1 VTARS
6 PSRSAATPS
15 AEPERWRVFLA
26 VDLPDAVRARLQ
38 GPLDDLLPLGDY
50 LRINPVE
57 RMHLTLHFLGHLP
70 VADVERLP
78 ARLAP
83 LVNGHRSFQVGAQG
97 VGSFPNLARAQ
108 VLWVGIVGTELPR
121 LMTLQSQLGTS
132 LREAGLTVED
142 RFHPHLTLARVRR
155 PLKGGQRKLLTDWQ
169 ARWKEPLLG
178 EIPVRTVQLMRSQ
191 LGSGP
196 PRYTT
201 LSTFELQ

>member
-1 VTARS
+1 MARS
-6 PSRSAATPS
+6 PSRSAATPG

-78 ARLAP
+78 ARLDP
-83 LVNGHRSFQVGAQG
+83 LVKAHRSFQVAAQA

-132 LREAGLTVED
+132 LREAGLTVEE

-178 EIPVRTVQLMRSQ
+178 DIPVRAVQLMRSQ